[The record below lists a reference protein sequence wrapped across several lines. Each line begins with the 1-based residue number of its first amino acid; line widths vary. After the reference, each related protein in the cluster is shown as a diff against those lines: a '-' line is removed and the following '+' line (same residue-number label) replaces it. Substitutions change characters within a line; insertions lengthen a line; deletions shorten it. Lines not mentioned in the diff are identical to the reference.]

1 MPAQRGLPARCR
13 AQRFTVPE
21 PKLKPDKK
29 AVIPLEKGEVRKAF
43 HDTWMV
49 MGIVGLRW
57 RGIVKRAVK
66 GRHHQ

>member
-1 MPAQRGLPARCR
+1 
-13 AQRFTVPE
+13 VPE